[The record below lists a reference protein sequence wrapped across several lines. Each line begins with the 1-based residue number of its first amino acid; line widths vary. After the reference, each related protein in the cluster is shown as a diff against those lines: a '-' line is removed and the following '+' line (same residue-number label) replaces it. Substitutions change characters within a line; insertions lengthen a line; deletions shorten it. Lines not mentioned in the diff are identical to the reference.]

1 MLLEKIKKI
10 KVWRKGDLRAPHKP
24 LLILFAIS
32 RINNR
37 HIPYVDM
44 DTHLKELLDSFGP
57 STDNQRPQY
66 PFWRLQNDSIW
77 EILNCEK
84 VSISS
89 SGDVSAGDLIRF
101 SAAGGFKQK
110 YYDELINSSDS
121 RNEIINYLLNTNFPD
136 SYHQAI
142 LDRLALSTDFT
153 FKKDSRDPKFRDKIL
168 KAYEYK
174 CCICEM
180 QITLNQK
187 DTILDAAHI
196 KWHQYNGPSKESNGL
211 CLCVIHHRL
220 YDRGV

>member
-121 RNEIINYLLNTNFPD
+121 RNEIINY
-136 SYHQAI
+136 
-142 LDRLALSTDFT
+142 FT
-153 FKKDSRDPKFRDKIL
+153 FL
-168 KAYEYK
+168 
-174 CCICEM
+174 
-180 QITLNQK
+180 
-187 DTILDAAHI
+187 
-196 KWHQYNGPSKESNGL
+196 
-211 CLCVIHHRL
+211 
-220 YDRGV
+220 